1 MTPPDIMF
9 FLQQQRRWEM
19 LQQAEQARLLRAV
32 RRTPD
37 GGERAFQH
45 LSCWVGR
52 ALLSWGCAL
61 QQAGRATR
69 ATEKGCSV
77 CLP

>member
-1 MTPPDIMF
+1 MMPPDSMY
-9 FLQQQRRWEM
+9 FLQQQRHREM

-37 GGERAFQH
+37 SGERAFQR
-45 LSCWVGR
+45 LSWWFGR
-52 ALLSWGCAL
+52 ALLSLGCAL
-61 QQAGRATR
+61 QQAGRVAPLP
-69 ATEKGCSV
+69 EKGCCV

>member
-1 MTPPDIMF
+1 MMPSDIMF
-9 FLQQQRRWEM
+9 FLQQQRRREM

-37 GGERAFQH
+37 GSERAFQH
-45 LSCWVGR
+45 LIGWVGR

-61 QQAGRATR
+61 QQTERVTCV
-69 ATEKGCSV
+69 TEKGCRV